1 VPKRRKRRMA
11 KTKTKNFCVPASL
24 YNELKRAAKAKHQ
37 TLTEYMD
44 SLFLA
49 LIFGE
54 VVEHG
59 N

>member
-1 VPKRRKRRMA
+1 MA
-11 KTKTKNFCVPASL
+11 KRKGKTFCVPANL

-44 SLFLA
+44 SLFQA
-49 LIFGE
+49 LIFGK

>member
-1 VPKRRKRRMA
+1 MA

>member
-1 VPKRRKRRMA
+1 MA
-11 KTKTKNFCVPASL
+11 KTKTKNFSVPCSL
-24 YNELKRAAKAKHQ
+24 YRELESAAKQKGL

-44 SLFLA
+44 DLLGA
-49 LIFGE
+49 LMCGE